1 MANHQLL
8 FNQDQ
13 FRDLF
18 DNASDLIHFATPEG
32 ILLYVN
38 PAWEKTLGFS
48 LDELKGKILYQFM
61 PPEESATFKKF
72 RQDLISRKIDN
83 STTTVFIAKNG
94 KSITVEA
101 SVSCKYE
108 NGKPLYTRAILRNI
122 TARIENEKKL
132 LYYTE
137 SLRQSQEYI
146 NQLLLNAPDAV
157 IVIDESSKII
167 FWNKKSEEIFGWSF
181 DEIEGKGL
189 SDTIIPEQYK
199 EGHSRGMQRLLQTG
213 ETRVLNKT
221 IEITALNKSG
231 KEFPISLTISRSTRV
246 DKQVFISFIRDITEQ
261 KRKDNELA
269 ERTIQL
275 EKSNFE
281 LEQYASLTSH
291 DLKEPLR
298 KILLF
303 SDILLNRNSKD
314 ISNENAIYVR
324 KIHTVANHMNELVEA
339 VLHYSIIDQEP
350 VQKQNVDL
358 NVVMEIVMQNLET
371 EFAEK
376 KATIHGSNLPFVMAN
391 QIQMIQLFQNLLSNS
406 LKYAKPSVPPV
417 ISIRHS
423 RNKKDIDQIIVEDN
437 GIGFEN
443 EYAEKIFGIFERLQN
458 KTAYPGTG
466 IGLSICRKIVL
477 AHKGAI
483 SAKGEP
489 GKGATFIVELPAIG
503 HPVHAMQEEVSAISY
518 QQSGKSKT

>member
-1 MANHQLL
+1 MSSHQLI
-8 FNQDQ
+8 FNHDQ
-13 FRDLF
+13 FRDLV

-48 LDELKGKILYQFM
+48 LDEMKGRLLYHFM
-61 PPEESATFKKF
+61 PVSERENFIKF
-72 RQDLISRKIDN
+72 RERIISGKTDGSI
-83 STTTVFIAKNG
+83 TTIFIAKDG
-94 KSITVEA
+94 KEITVEA

-108 NGKPLYTRAILRNI
+108 NEIPVYTRAILRNI

-132 LYYTE
+132 HYYTE

-157 IVIDESSKII
+157 IVIDESSNII
-167 FWNKKSEEIFGWSF
+167 FWNKKAEDVFGWSAA
-181 DEIEGKGL
+181 EIQGKGL
-189 SDTIIPEQYK
+189 SDTIIPERYK
-199 EGHSRGMQRLLQTG
+199 EGHNRAMQRIIQTG
-213 ETRVLNKT
+213 ETRILNKT
-221 IEITALNKSG
+221 VEISALKKSG
-231 KEFPISLTISRSTRV
+231 QEFPISLTISRSTRM
-246 DKQVFISFIRDITEQ
+246 DNQVFISFIRDITEQ

-269 ERTIQL
+269 ERTVQL

-303 SDILLNRNSKD
+303 SDILLTRNPKEISK
-314 ISNENAIYVR
+314 ENATYIR
-324 KIHTVANHMNELVEA
+324 KIHSIANHMNELVEA

-350 VQKQNVDL
+350 VKKQEVNL
-358 NVVMEIVMQNLET
+358 NAVIQIVMQNLEI
-371 EFAEK
+371 EIADK
-376 KATIHGSNLPFVMAN
+376 KATIHADKLPVILAN
-391 QIQMIQLFQNLLSNS
+391 PMQMIQLFQNLVSNS
-406 LKYAKPSVPPV
+406 LKYSKQSVPPV
-417 ISIRHS
+417 ITIRYVAD
-423 RNKKDIDQIIVEDN
+423 KKDIDQIIVEDN

-458 KTAYPGTG
+458 KSAYPGTG
-466 IGLSICRKIVL
+466 IGLAICRKIVL

-483 SAKGEP
+483 SADGNP
-489 GKGATFIVELPAIG
+489 GKGAKFIIDLPAVN
-503 HPVHAMQEEVSAISY
+503 HPVHMV
-518 QQSGKSKT
+518 